1 MRKIIFV
8 VAATA
13 LTVSLSVDALQ
24 AQSQGNGVRYR
35 WRDGSGLPHYSDSL
49 TSDAMKY
56 GYEVVN
62 DRGLVIRHVE
72 RQLNPQ
78 ERAAAQK
85 LADEQAAQ
93 KLAAQ
98 EQARSEMQMLTA
110 YPDEDSYKSSLKLE
124 MNNIDQQISTT
135 RINLHSQEKALADLL
150 ARAADAER
158 AKQTV
163 PKFLSDSIT
172 KQRNVVAGQRNTL
185 EHQLSIHDAADQKAK
200 QQLQRYRELKAAQA
214 QGQTQS

>member
-1 MRKIIFV
+1 MRRIIFV

-13 LTVSLSVDALQ
+13 LTLSLSVEALQ
-24 AQSQGNGVRYR
+24 TQGQSNGVRYR

-56 GYEVVN
+56 GYDLVN
-62 DRGLVIRHVE
+62 DHGLVIQHVE
-72 RQLNPQ
+72 RQLNPE

-85 LADEQAAQ
+85 LADQQAAQ
-93 KLAAQ
+93 KLAVQ
-98 EQARSEMQMLTA
+98 ERARTEMQMLMA

-124 MNNIDQQISTT
+124 LDNIDQQITTT
-135 RINLHSQEKALADLL
+135 RLNLHSQEKALADLL

-158 AKQTV
+158 AKQPV
-163 PKFLSDSIT
+163 PKSLSDSIA

-185 EHQLSIHDAADQKAK
+185 ERQQNLRDAADQKAT
-200 QQLQRYRELKAAQA
+200 QQLQRYRELKEAQA
-214 QGQTQS
+214 HGQAQP